1 MSGGRLIETV
11 GDDGSRLMIEAA
23 QQAEQNPAYEVAAFF
38 MRTMMKRK
46 KTYLIHIVLATLLLN
61 GCIHEGILIETP
73 SALMLYESKPTEARL
88 LALAKAY
95 ATTINQNLEKQTPR
109 PGQYA
114 DYGVAL
120 AKLGC
125 TKQANIM
132 FNNEM
137 MLFPNSSLY
146 VDFLKQTLAPNYMS
160 DRTVD
165 TSKIDLLLL
174 DTIHVTLTP
183 EEAAL
188 KQEMENDP
196 EYKRMMKQ
204 KEQEMRKR
212 EAAAKREAKRK
223 KN

>member
-1 MSGGRLIETV
+1 
-11 GDDGSRLMIEAA
+11 
-23 QQAEQNPAYEVAAFF
+23 
-38 MRTMMKRK
+38 
-46 KTYLIHIVLATLLLN
+46 
-61 GCIHEGILIETP
+61 
-73 SALMLYESKPTEARL
+73 
-88 LALAKAY
+88 
-95 ATTINQNLEKQTPR
+95 
-109 PGQYA
+109 
-114 DYGVAL
+114 
-120 AKLGC
+120 
-125 TKQANIM
+125 
-132 FNNEM
+132 M

-212 EAAAKREAKRK
+212 EAATKREAKRK

>member
-23 QQAEQNPAYEVAAFF
+23 QQAEQNPAYEVAALF

-46 KTYLIHIVLATLLLN
+46 KTYLIHIVLATLLLS

-125 TKQANIM
+125 PKQANIM

-212 EAAAKREAKRK
+212 EAATKREAKRK